1 MENGLTIGK
10 PTPVMIRREMLK
22 RPEVMKAL
30 EPIER
35 AVFIASTAKTIEE
48 YSSGELLAELAT
60 ALKWIAKDIG
70 YRVTDEADRQYMVVR
85 TAEILKRYYRNFT
98 LKDFHMAF
106 EMAITGALD
115 EFLPRGRDGQADRGH
130 YQQFNAEYVCKIL
143 NAYKARRG
151 GIMKK
156 ANESMP
162 RRREAVPVD
171 EKAAASRRIRADLFD
186 AFLQY
191 KYRGKMPRVSSIAEM
206 LFYDI
211 LAGVGLADP
220 VEVSLADQRD
230 VLQRA
235 ALEFVRKDMMYD
247 AARLKKEGPSAKELE
262 HGSFSRA
269 RRRALL
275 AAFDMIIE
283 NEIQL
288 DNYIK
293 FE

>member
-1 MENGLTIGK
+1 MTIGK
-10 PTPVMIRREMLK
+10 PTPVMVRREMLK
-22 RPEVMKAL
+22 RPEVMQAL

-48 YSSGELLAELAT
+48 YGSGELAAELAT

-98 LKDFHMAF
+98 IKDFRMAF

-115 EFLPRGRDGQADRGH
+115 EFLPRGRDGQPDRGH

-143 NAYKARRG
+143 NAYKARWG
-151 GIMKK
+151 WIMKK
-156 ANESMP
+156 ANEAVP
-162 RRREAVPVD
+162 RHTETIPEDEKTAGRRRIKKELV
-171 EKAAASRRIRADLFD
+171 E

-191 KYRGKMPRVSSIAEM
+191 KYRGRMPRVSPIAEM

-220 VEVSLADQRD
+220 VEVSLADQRE

-235 ALEFVRKDMMYD
+235 ALEFVRKDRMYD
-247 AARLKKEGPSAKELE
+247 AARIKQEGPRAKELE
-262 HGSFSRA
+262 HGSFVLA
-269 RRRALL
+269 RRRALV
-275 AAFDMIIE
+275 AAFDMIVE

-288 DNYIK
+288 DDYIK